1 MLLIVNLTVKQD
13 AFPIGVLEQC
23 DAILAEV
30 GFKKEVHSVV
40 KPGKEFCAT
49 YIGPVVEKTRIEEI
63 LALIAEK
70 NQINF
75 TVELEES
82 VKFP

>member
-1 MLLIVNLTVKQD
+1 MLLIVNLTAKQD
-13 AFPIGVLEQC
+13 AFPVGVLEQC
-23 DAILAEV
+23 DATLAEL

-40 KPGKEFCAT
+40 KPGKEFSAT
-49 YIGPVVEKTRIEEI
+49 YTGSIVRKTRIEEI
-63 LALIAEK
+63 LTPIAEK

-75 TVELEES
+75 SVELEES

>member
-1 MLLIVNLTVKQD
+1 MLLIVNLTAKQD
-13 AFPIGVLEQC
+13 AFPVGVLEQC

-40 KPGKEFCAT
+40 KPGKEFSAT
-49 YIGPVVEKTRIEEI
+49 YTGPIVEKTRIEEI
-63 LALIAEK
+63 LTPIAEK

-75 TVELEES
+75 SVELEES

>member
-1 MLLIVNLTVKQD
+1 MLLILNLTAKQD
-13 AFPIGVLEQC
+13 AFPVGVLEQC

-40 KPGKEFCAT
+40 KPGKEFSAT
-49 YIGPVVEKTRIEEI
+49 YTGPIVRRTRIEEI
-63 LALIAEK
+63 LTPIAEK

-75 TVELEES
+75 SVELEES